1 MVCEVGAARMDKTVT
16 EGKER
21 ETGLG
26 EHRIPRRGRGLTI
39 TPGTCMS

>member
-1 MVCEVGAARMDKTVT
+1 MVCEVGAERMDKTVT

-26 EHRIPRRGRGLTI
+26 EHRILRCGLELTV
-39 TPGTCMS
+39 TPGTCLS